1 MVSFAFDPGVV
12 AAIAV
17 AEALYLRAIR
27 VLRRRGYE
35 VPVGQQAAWHV
46 GIGLVVTGLISP
58 VDTLSEELVSAHMLQ
73 HLLIADFAAPFLLA
87 GLRTPVLV
95 FFLPRP
101 VLVPLARRHGLRRL
115 FRLAR
120 NPLVAIPLWM
130 VILYGWHLAPPF
142 DAAVRHGWVH
152 ALQHASFVIGSLL
165 VWWAAIDPKR
175 GRPPGELW
183 KAGYVL
189 GSRIPGMFLGV
200 AFIVMR
206 SPAYIAAYGE
216 SARHYGLS
224 PLADQQIGGGLMLS
238 LDTIVMLAG
247 FAYFFYRA
255 AAEHDRAERAAAATG

>member
-35 VPVGQQAAWHV
+35 VPVGQQVAWHV

-130 VILYGWHLAPPF
+130 VILYG
-142 DAAVRHGWVH
+142 
-152 ALQHASFVIGSLL
+152 
-165 VWWAAIDPKR
+165 
-175 GRPPGELW
+175 
-183 KAGYVL
+183 
-189 GSRIPGMFLGV
+189 
-200 AFIVMR
+200 
-206 SPAYIAAYGE
+206 
-216 SARHYGLS
+216 
-224 PLADQQIGGGLMLS
+224 
-238 LDTIVMLAG
+238 
-247 FAYFFYRA
+247 
-255 AAEHDRAERAAAATG
+255 